1 MELVM
6 SPCQSEV
13 KQSIHSK
20 SILARRKTEDWLRNV
35 MEDKSINFRYFIT
48 LTFYKAQTNLIN
60 QYLDNKHI
68 KKVILDFFYPN
79 KKPNNRVRVWFFV
92 ERHQE
97 GTLHLHLLM
106 EGLDGLTWL
115 MTNNRKIS
123 LSKNTLF
130 DIVADD
136 YSMDDVITE
145 ALTNHLQTYILRLG
159 KSQQSVDCRSIGNIQ
174 KRVHYVNKQLGS
186 INFDAWEHIDF
197 ENSDL

>member
-1 MELVM
+1 M
-6 SPCQSEV
+6 SSCQSEV

-79 KKPNNRVRVWFFV
+79 KKPNNRIRVWFFV

-106 EGLDGLTWL
+106 EGIDGLTWL
-115 MTNNRKIS
+115 MKNNRKIS
-123 LSKNTLF
+123 LSKKTLF
-130 DIVADD
+130 DIVAND

>member
-1 MELVM
+1 M

-123 LSKNTLF
+123 LSKKTLF
-130 DIVADD
+130 DIVAND

>member
-1 MELVM
+1 M
-6 SPCQSEV
+6 SSCQSEV

-20 SILARRKTEDWLRNV
+20 SILARRKTEDWLRRV
-35 MEDKSINFRYFIT
+35 MKEKSINFRYFIT

-68 KKVILDFFYPN
+68 KRVILDFFYPN
-79 KKPNNRVRVWFFV
+79 KKPDNRIRVWFFV

-106 EGLDGLTWL
+106 EGIDGLTWL
-115 MTNNRKIS
+115 MKNNRKIS
-123 LSKNTLF
+123 LSKKTLF
-130 DIVADD
+130 DIVAND

>member
-1 MELVM
+1 M
-6 SPCQSEV
+6 SSCQSEV

-20 SILARRKTEDWLRNV
+20 SILARRKTEDWLRRV
-35 MEDKSINFRYFIT
+35 MKEKSINFRYFIT

-68 KKVILDFFYPN
+68 KRVILDFFYPN
-79 KKPNNRVRVWFFV
+79 KKPDNRIRVWFFV

-106 EGLDGLTWL
+106 EGIDGLTWL

-123 LSKNTLF
+123 LSKKTLF
-130 DIVADD
+130 DIVAND

>member
-1 MELVM
+1 M
-6 SPCQSEV
+6 SSCQSEV

-20 SILARRKTEDWLRNV
+20 SILARRKTEDWLRRV
-35 MEDKSINFRYFIT
+35 MKEKSINFRYFIT

-68 KKVILDFFYPN
+68 KRVILDFFYPN
-79 KKPNNRVRVWFFV
+79 KKPDNRIRVWFFV

-106 EGLDGLTWL
+106 EGIDGLTWL
-115 MTNNRKIS
+115 MKNNRKIS
-123 LSKNTLF
+123 LSKKTLF
-130 DIVADD
+130 DIVAND

-145 ALTNHLQTYILRLG
+145 ALTNHLQAYILRLG

>member
-1 MELVM
+1 M
-6 SPCQSEV
+6 SSCQSEV

-20 SILARRKTEDWLRNV
+20 SILARRKTEDWLRRV
-35 MEDKSINFRYFIT
+35 MKEKSINFRYFIT

-68 KKVILDFFYPN
+68 KRVIIDFFYPN
-79 KKPNNRVRVWFFV
+79 KKPDNRIRVWFFV

-106 EGLDGLTWL
+106 EGIDGLTWL
-115 MTNNRKIS
+115 MKNNRKIS
-123 LSKNTLF
+123 LSKKTLF
-130 DIVADD
+130 DIVAND

>member
-1 MELVM
+1 M

-79 KKPNNRVRVWFFV
+79 KKPNNRVRIWFFV

>member
-1 MELVM
+1 M
-6 SPCQSEV
+6 SSCQSEV

-20 SILARRKTEDWLRNV
+20 SILARRKTEDWLRRV
-35 MEDKSINFRYFIT
+35 MKEKSINFRYFIT

-68 KKVILDFFYPN
+68 KRVIIDFFYPN
-79 KKPNNRVRVWFFV
+79 KKPDNRIRVWFFV

-106 EGLDGLTWL
+106 EGIDGLTWL

-123 LSKNTLF
+123 LSKKTLF
-130 DIVADD
+130 DIVAND

>member
-1 MELVM
+1 MLVDL
-6 SPCQSEV
+6 SSCPLQVQESLSAE
-13 KQSIHSK
+13 KIGK
-20 SILARRKTEDWLRNV
+20 RRSTECWLRGLV
-35 MEDKSINFRYFIT
+35 DDKQLNFRYFIT
-48 LTFYKAQTNLIN
+48 LTFYKAQTNIIN
-60 QYLDNKHI
+60 QYVDNKHI

-79 KKPNNRVRVWFFV
+79 KKPHNRIRIWFFV

-106 EGLDGLTWL
+106 EGIDGLTWL
-115 MTNNRKIS
+115 MKNNRKIS
-123 LSKNTLF
+123 LSKKTLF
-130 DIVADD
+130 DIVAND

>member
-1 MELVM
+1 
-6 SPCQSEV
+6 
-13 KQSIHSK
+13 
-20 SILARRKTEDWLRNV
+20 

-79 KKPNNRVRVWFFV
+79 KKPNNRIRVWFFV